1 LLTTHESKTGA
12 WEVNGKV
19 CSLLTRADEVIELRR
34 CPLPRGSADMLDA
47 VAIRDS
53 AAGLDSKFIY

>member
-1 LLTTHESKTGA
+1 MRIDT
-12 WEVNGKV
+12 
-19 CSLLTRADEVIELRR
+19 DEVIELRR